1 MNCSINEEIE
11 RHLSLNRAS
20 YLEGLKEFVSIPS
33 VSAKGTGMTECAEW
47 LAKAMQELGIET
59 EILPTAG
66 SPAVYGELSKGTSHK
81 TLLVY
86 GHYDVQPPDPVVL
99 WKTDPFE
106 PQVIDDHLY
115 GRGATD
121 DKGNIWA
128 VLMGLKTAVAV
139 GDTKLN
145 LKFLFEGEEEVGS
158 PHLPDIVKTQVQRLS
173 ADYGLL
179 CDRGIHESGRPQMYL
194 GNKGIVKVELRVK
207 EGKREVHSGHA
218 PLIPNAAW
226 ELVWALNATKDRHN
240 RILVE
245 GFSTSANPPS
255 EEDLKLLA
263 MIPFDPENFR
273 QEYGIKKTLK
283 DGSPQEML
291 AHLLFTP
298 TANISGMASGY
309 YGEGSKTVIPN
320 EAIAK
325 MDFRLVDGQTSKE
338 AKEKI
343 GRHFES
349 LGLDGLSCELLGSM
363 EPSKTSPNA
372 PSVKAAI
379 ESAKEAY
386 GSEPVVWPLLDGS
399 GPLALFTPCLKVPMF
414 VVGLGAPFSRANTHA
429 PNENIG
435 LNEFY
440 RGISF
445 MANYYHRLGKMG
457 R

>member
-1 MNCSINEEIE
+1 ME
-11 RHLSLNRAS
+11 RVITYAS
-20 YLEGLKEFVSIPS
+20 NIAVRMLEAIIS
-33 VSAKGTGMTECAEW
+33 C
-47 LAKAMQELGIET
+47 Q
-59 EILPTAG
+59 
-66 SPAVYGELSKGTSHK
+66 
-81 TLLVY
+81 
-86 GHYDVQPPDPVVL
+86 VQPNGDL
-99 WKTDPFE
+99 
-106 PQVIDDHLY
+106 
-115 GRGATD
+115 RGSFQAD
-121 DKGNIWA
+121 
-128 VLMGLKTAVAV
+128 GLS
-139 GDTKLN
+139 
-145 LKFLFEGEEEVGS
+145 FLFLISTGS
-158 PHLPDIVKTQVQRLS
+158 VTITMAASKKAKDIGFV
-173 ADYGLL
+173 
-179 CDRGIHESGRPQMYL
+179 I
-194 GNKGIVKVELRVK
+194 NIIGIVKVELRVK

-240 RILVE
+240 RILIE
-245 GFSTSANPPS
+245 GFSTSVNPPS

-325 MDFRLVDGQTSKE
+325 MDFRLVDGQTSGE
-338 AKEKI
+338 AKDKI
-343 GRHFES
+343 DRHFES
-349 LGLDGLSCELLGSM
+349 LGLDGLSCEFLGSM

-379 ESAKEAY
+379 ESAREAY